1 MVEAQPKQE
10 TRAAGAA
17 GADAA
22 ALPGGREIT
31 PHAHDLRVAQN
42 RATLMNELH
51 RVHGTMYG
59 RLRPGQREFATFEL
73 QKQKL
78 LREIAE
84 TMLDRD

>member
-1 MVEAQPKQE
+1 MWQMTGISPRRRPTVRQALERLE
-10 TRAAGAA
+10 TRKK
-17 GADAA
+17 
-22 ALPGGREIT
+22 
-31 PHAHDLRVAQN
+31 HFKSMHDLRVAQN

-51 RVHGTMYG
+51 RVRGTMYE

-84 TMLDRD
+84 TMFDRD